1 MRWFEEPVSSDNLA
15 GLGAL
20 REVTTVDIAA
30 GEYGYDLPYFARMAP
45 VVDCLQVDVTRCGG
59 YTEWARAAAVAAAAG
74 IEVSAHCA
82 PNLSAHAGRRRRTS
96 GTSSGSPTTTGSR
109 ACSSTAP
116 STRPAARSP
125 RPTPRPRPVPPGR
138 PRVPGHVMNI
148 EDYAL
153 LGDLHTAA
161 LVSADG
167 SVDWL
172 CLPRFD
178 SPACFAALLDD
189 EHAGSWRLA
198 PASTRRTGRR
208 RYLPGTLAL
217 ETTWDCPEGTVRV
230 IDLMPPR
237 DENADVVRIVEGVRG
252 HVPMEMTM
260 RLRFDYGSVTPWIRH
275 RDGGLETVAG
285 PDAVWLRTPVDL
297 AEDTVARF
305 TVSPGDRVP
314 FVLSHTASHSP
325 RPEPTNAE
333 AALARTKRFWT
344 DWIGQCTY
352 QGRWPDAVHR
362 ALITLKALT
371 YAPTGGILAAATTS
385 LPERVGGARNW
396 DYRFCWLRDATFTLQ
411 ALIGTGYTEEARA
424 WREWLLRAVAGD
436 PADLRTVYTVDGTRR
451 MPETTLDWLGGYEK
465 STPVRVGNAATDQFQ
480 LDVWGEVLSGLYLV
494 RTADIPTEHA
504 AWEMQRALL
513 DFLEGHWSEP
523 DNGLW
528 EVRGERRH
536 FVHSKVMA
544 WAGLDRAIR
553 SVERHGLDG
562 PVAEWRRLRD
572 RVHADVCEHGYDAD
586 RGTFT
591 QYYGSAGL
599 DAALLLI
606 PRVGF
611 LPWSD
616 RRVRGTVDAVRAELE
631 HDGFVR
637 RYDTA
642 DGVDGQEGSEGA
654 FLAASFWLADAL
666 HGTGRTDEATALF
679 ERLLALRND
688 VGLLSEE
695 YDVEHDRHVGN
706 TPQAFSLVGLI
717 NTARHLSGRV
727 VGSTAHG

>member
-1 MRWFEEPVSSDNLA
+1 
-15 GLGAL
+15 
-20 REVTTVDIAA
+20 
-30 GEYGYDLPYFARMAP
+30 
-45 VVDCLQVDVTRCGG
+45 
-59 YTEWARAAAVAAAAG
+59 
-74 IEVSAHCA
+74 
-82 PNLSAHAGRRRRTS
+82 
-96 GTSSGSPTTTGSR
+96 
-109 ACSSTAP
+109 
-116 STRPAARSP
+116 
-125 RPTPRPRPVPPGR
+125 
-138 PRVPGHVMNI
+138 MNI

-189 EHAGSWRLA
+189 ERAGSWRLA
-198 PASTRRTGRR
+198 PTSARATGRR
-208 RYLPGTLAL
+208 RYLTGTLIL
-217 ETTWDCPEGTVRV
+217 ETTWNCPEGTVRV
-230 IDLMPPR
+230 LDLMPPR
-237 DENADVVRIVEGVRG
+237 DENADVVRIVEGVTG
-252 HVPMEMTM
+252 HVPMETAM
-260 RLRFDYGSVTPWIRH
+260 RLRFDYGSTTPWVRH
-275 RDGGLETVAG
+275 HDDCVEAVAG
-285 PDAVWLRTPVDL
+285 PHAAWLRTPVALD
-297 AEDTVARF
+297 AEDSATSARF
-305 TVSPGDRVP
+305 TVSAGDRVP
-314 FVLSHTASHSP
+314 FVLTHTASHAP
-325 RPEPTNAE
+325 RPRPTDAE
-333 AALARTKRFWT
+333 KALAGTRRFWT
-344 DWIGQCTY
+344 DWIGQCSY
-352 QGRWPDAVHR
+352 GGRWPDAVHR

-371 YAPTGGILAAATTS
+371 YAPTGGIVAAATTS
-385 LPERVGGARNW
+385 LPEQIGGGRNW

-411 ALIGTGYTEEARA
+411 ALIGTGYTQEARA

-436 PADLRTVYTVDGTRR
+436 PDNLRTVYTVDGTRR
-451 MPETTLDWLGGYEK
+451 MPETTLDWLAGYEK
-465 STPVRVGNAATDQFQ
+465 SGPVRVGNAATDQFQ
-480 LDVWGEVLSGLYLV
+480 LDVWGEVLSGLYLI
-494 RTADIPTEHA
+494 RAADIPTEHA
-504 AWEMQRALL
+504 GWEMQRALL
-513 DFLEGHWSEP
+513 DFLEGHWDEP

-528 EVRGERRH
+528 EVRGPRQH

-553 SVERHGLDG
+553 SVGQHGFDG
-562 PVAEWRRLRD
+562 PVTEWRRLRD
-572 RVHADVCEHGYDAD
+572 RIHADVCARGYDPE

-591 QYYGSAGL
+591 QYYGSRGL

-616 RRVRGTVDAVRAELE
+616 PRVRGTVDAVRAELE

-637 RYDTA
+637 RYDTT
-642 DGVDGQEGSEGA
+642 DPIDGQEGSEGA

-695 YDVEHDRHVGN
+695 YDVANRRQVGN

-717 NTARHLSGRV
+717 NTARHLAGRT